1 MESSAIVYVG
11 VDESGRLND
20 PNSVFA
26 VAGIITQR
34 PSDLQH
40 VIQRAASR
48 SGKRLH
54 RIRRAVGEFKWNNSS
69 ERFRQDVL
77 KQLAQKNVKVV
88 SLAVEKS
95 GRTIEDSPQH
105 SAILICE
112 LLQLCWGEYPQM
124 VLTLDK
130 RFTSPAQMAEMDTF
144 IYRHLPSA
152 NTLSIHHVDS
162 QRSNLVQLADFV
174 AGSIREQ
181 YVKHDA
187 TSLLLQPIILSQ
199 SVGSW
204 VEIKRKW
211 LGM

>member
-1 MESSAIVYVG
+1 
-11 VDESGRLND
+11 
-20 PNSVFA
+20 
-26 VAGIITQR
+26 
-34 PSDLQH
+34 
-40 VIQRAASR
+40 
-48 SGKRLH
+48 
-54 RIRRAVGEFKWNNSS
+54 
-69 ERFRQDVL
+69 
-77 KQLAQKNVKVV
+77 
-88 SLAVEKS
+88 
-95 GRTIEDSPQH
+95 
-105 SAILICE
+105 
-112 LLQLCWGEYPQM
+112 
-124 VLTLDK
+124 
-130 RFTSPAQMAEMDTF
+130 MAEMDTF

>member
-1 MESSAIVYVG
+1 MESSTLVYVG

-20 PNSVFA
+20 PNSVFTL
-26 VAGIITQR
+26 AGIITQK
-34 PSDLQH
+34 PSDLRH
-40 VIQRAASR
+40 LIHRAALR
-48 SGKRLH
+48 SGKRLQ
-54 RIRRAVGEFKWNNSS
+54 RIRHAVGEFKWNNSS
-69 ERFRQDVL
+69 DRFRQDVL
-77 KQLAQKNVKVV
+77 KQLTQKNVKVV

-130 RFTSPAQMAEMDTF
+130 RFTSPAQVAEMDTF
-144 IYRHLPSA
+144 IYRHLPPA

-162 QRSNLVQLADFV
+162 QRSNLVQLTDFV

-181 YVKHDA
+181 YAKRDT

-199 SVGSW
+199 SISSW
-204 VEIKRKW
+204 MEIKRKW
-211 LGM
+211 MG